1 MVQGVSF
8 NVQTQYTSKVANAG
22 CNPCTGCGACGK
34 QCVENSAGNSP
45 NDFLDK
51 LKQAGIPANIVSQ
64 GKNAV
69 ETYAKANNIT
79 LPDPPKPPA
88 PPAGKKSQG
97 AAHSNENSALNTV
110 TSESIKTIM
119 EKNNIVSTGVL
130 KDDIAAIKSTLGA
143 LGKDDAK
150 VLSDKLKEAGLILVK
165 PDTDVKPKDAFKGSA
180 QLASMNKHFL
190 LNKKAV

>member
-8 NVQTQYTSKVANAG
+8 SNLNIGSRQNINKLQD
-22 CNPCTGCGACGK
+22 NPP
-34 QCVENSAGNSP
+34 QE
-45 NDFLDK
+45 FLDE
-51 LKQAGIPANIVSQ
+51 LKQAGVPANIVSQ

-97 AAHSNENSALNTV
+97 AAHANENSALNTA
-110 TSESIKTIM
+110 TSTGIKNIM
-119 EKNNIVSTGVL
+119 EKNNIVSNGII
-130 KDDIAAIKSTLGA
+130 KDDIAAIKSALGA
-143 LGKDDAK
+143 LGKDQAK
-150 VLSDKLKEAGLILVK
+150 VLSDKFKAAGLILVK
-165 PDTDVKPKDAFKGSA
+165 PDADIKPKDAFKGSA